1 MTHVALGT
9 VRVMRTCGAMGE
21 VVGMAA
27 ALCRK
32 FSVTP
37 RGLYEKHR
45 DALTA
50 AFQKGAPTL
59 YKPAP
64 AKTKKS

>member
-1 MTHVALGT
+1 MAGRDISVTHDALGT

-32 FSVTP
+32 FAVTP
-37 RGLYEKHR
+37 RGLYESHR
-45 DALTA
+45 DELTA
-50 AFQKGAPTL
+50 AIKHGAPSRFT
-59 YKPAP
+59 A
-64 AKTKKS
+64 